1 MRRAPRRTPN
11 MSSADKVLSVLS
23 LFTAEHSVWSAEDA
37 AAELKVSLSTAYRYF
52 NSLVSC
58 GLLDRIYRNHY
69 VLGPAI
75 IEHDWQI
82 RMADPVL
89 SVAKP
94 IMLDLLRSSDGAATV
109 LLCRL
114 YRQRVMCIH
123 QETNRLDDP
132 VSSYE
137 RGRPRPMLRGATSKI
152 ILAFLPTRTLA
163 NLWRDHRDEI
173 AATGLGSTFED
184 FKATLKVL
192 RRNGFC
198 VSRGEVDPGRIGI
211 AAPIFDAHDRIVGS
225 LSIVLYSAE
234 TSDRSINRLA
244 ALVVAAARDIVWTGR
259 GMQPAAGDHAT
270 IPATGQRQAL

>member
-1 MRRAPRRTPN
+1 
-11 MSSADKVLSVLS
+11 MSSADKALSMLS
-23 LFTAEHSVWSAEDA
+23 LFTAERSAWSAEDA
-37 AAELKVSLSTAYRYF
+37 AEQLDVSLSTAYRYF

-58 GLLDRIYRNHY
+58 GLLDRIHRNHY

-89 SVAKP
+89 KIAKP
-94 IMLDLLRSSDGAATV
+94 VMIDLLRGSDGAATV

-123 QETNRLDDP
+123 QETNRLNDP
-132 VSSYE
+132 ISSYE

-152 ILAFLPTRTLA
+152 ILAFLPTRTLT

-173 AATGLGSTFED
+173 AATGLGATFED

-198 VSRGEVDPGRIGI
+198 VSRGEVDAGRIGI
-211 AAPIFDAHDRIVGS
+211 AAPIFDGSDRIVGS
-225 LSIVLYSAE
+225 LSVVLYSTE
-234 TSDRSINRLA
+234 TGDRSINRLA
-244 ALVVAAARDIVWTGR
+244 ALVVAAAREIVWTIR
-259 GMQPAAGDHAT
+259 TEPQAAVDSDTVVIAE
-270 IPATGQRQAL
+270 QRRA

>member
-1 MRRAPRRTPN
+1 

-23 LFTAEHSVWSAEDA
+23 LFSAERTVWTAEDA
-37 AAELKVSLSTAYRYF
+37 AAQLDVSLATAYRYF

-58 GLLDRIYRNHY
+58 GLLDRIHRNHY

-75 IEHDWQI
+75 IEHDYQI
-82 RMADPVL
+82 RIADPVL
-89 SVAKP
+89 AIARP
-94 IMLDLLRSSDGAATV
+94 IMLDLLRSSDGAAAV

-123 QETNRLDDP
+123 QETDRPDDP

-163 NLWRDHRDEI
+163 NLWRDYRQEI
-173 AATGLGSTFED
+173 VATGLGASFED
-184 FKATLKVL
+184 FKATLKGL

-211 AAPIFDAHDRIVGS
+211 AAPIFDGQDRIVGS
-225 LSIVLYSAE
+225 LSMVVYAAE
-234 TSDRSINRLA
+234 NSHRSTNRLA
-244 ALVVAAARDIVWTGR
+244 ALVVAAAREIVWTVR
-259 GMQPAAGDHAT
+259 TEQPAADAGGT
-270 IPATGQRQAL
+270 IAPSGKRHVF

>member
-1 MRRAPRRTPN
+1 
-11 MSSADKVLSVLS
+11 MSSADKVLSVLA
-23 LFTAEHSVWSAEDA
+23 LFSAERSVWSAEDA
-37 AAELKVSLSTAYRYF
+37 ATQLNVSLSTAYRYF

-89 SVAKP
+89 AVAKP
-94 IMLDLLRSSDGAATV
+94 IMLDLLRSCDGSATV

-123 QETNRLDDP
+123 QETNHYEHP

-152 ILAFLPTRTLA
+152 ILAYLPTRTLA
-163 NLWRDHRDEI
+163 NLWRDYPKEI
-173 AATGLGSTFED
+173 AATGLGASFED

-198 VSRGEVDPGRIGI
+198 VSRGEVDHGRIGI

-244 ALVVAAARDIVWTGR
+244 ALVVAAAREVVWTGR
-259 GMQPAAGDHAT
+259 TEQTAHVGNTVEAAA
-270 IPATGQRQAL
+270 QRKAL

>member
-1 MRRAPRRTPN
+1 

-23 LFTAEHSVWSAEDA
+23 LFSAEHSVWSAEDA
-37 AAELKVSLSTAYRYF
+37 AARLDVSLSTAYRYF

-58 GLLDRIYRNHY
+58 GLLDRIHRNHY

-82 RMADPVL
+82 RIADPVL
-89 SVAKP
+89 AIAKP
-94 IMLDLLRSSDGAATV
+94 IMVDLLRSTDGAATV

-123 QETNRLDDP
+123 QETNRADDP
-132 VSSYE
+132 ISSYE

-152 ILAFLPTRTLA
+152 ILAFLPTRMLT
-163 NLWRDHRDEI
+163 NLWRDYRQEI
-173 AATGLGSTFED
+173 AATGLGATFED

-198 VSRGEVDPGRIGI
+198 VSRGEVDAGRIGI
-211 AAPIFDAHDRIVGS
+211 AAPIFDGHDRVVGS
-225 LSIVLYSAE
+225 LSVVLYSAA

-244 ALVVAAARDIVWTGR
+244 ALVVAAAHEIVWTVRTEHPAQTSSEISILSGR
-259 GMQPAAGDHAT
+259 Q
-270 IPATGQRQAL
+270 QAL

>member
-1 MRRAPRRTPN
+1 
-11 MSSADKVLSVLS
+11 MSSADKVLGALS
-23 LFTAEHSVWSAEDA
+23 LFSAERPVWTAEDA
-37 AAELKVSLSTAYRYF
+37 AVQLDVSLSTAYRYF

-58 GLLDRIYRNHY
+58 GLLDRIHRNHY

-75 IEHDWQI
+75 IEHDYQI

-89 SVAKP
+89 AIAKP
-94 IMLDLLRSSDGAATV
+94 IMLDLLRGSDGAAAV

-114 YRQRVMCIH
+114 YHQRVMCIH

-163 NLWRDHRDEI
+163 NLWRDYSQEI
-173 AATGLGSTFED
+173 VATGLGGSFED
-184 FKATLKVL
+184 FKATLKGL

-198 VSRGEVDPGRIGI
+198 VSRGEVDSGRIGI
-211 AAPIFDAHDRIVGS
+211 AAPIFDGHDRIVGS
-225 LSIVLYSAE
+225 LSIVVYVAE
-234 TSDRSINRLA
+234 NNHRSINRLA
-244 ALVVAAARDIVWTGR
+244 ALVVAAAREIVWTVR
-259 GMQPAAGDHAT
+259 TEQPATNAGETTTPH
-270 IPATGQRQAL
+270 GKRQMF

>member
-1 MRRAPRRTPN
+1 

-23 LFTAEHSVWSAEDA
+23 LFSAERSVWSAEDA
-37 AAELKVSLSTAYRYF
+37 AARLDVSLSTAYRYF
-52 NSLVSC
+52 NSLVAC
-58 GLLDRIYRNHY
+58 GLLDRIHRNHY

-82 RMADPVL
+82 RIADPVL
-89 SVAKP
+89 AIAKP
-94 IMLDLLRSSDGAATV
+94 IMLDLLRGSDGAATV

-123 QETNRLDDP
+123 QETNRPDDP

-152 ILAFLPTRTLA
+152 ILAYMPTRTLA
-163 NLWRDHRDEI
+163 NLWRDYPKEI
-173 AATGLGSTFED
+173 AATGLGTTFED

-225 LSIVLYSAE
+225 LSTVLYSAE

-244 ALVVAAARDIVWTGR
+244 ALVVAAAREIVWTGR
-259 GMQPAAGDHAT
+259 AEQAAHNGHAVDAAG
-270 IPATGQRQAL
+270 QRKAL

>member
-1 MRRAPRRTPN
+1 
-11 MSSADKVLSVLS
+11 MSSADKVLSVLA
-23 LFTAEHSVWSAEDA
+23 LFGAERSVWSVEDA
-37 AAELKVSLSTAYRYF
+37 AARLDVSMSTTYRYF
-52 NSLVSC
+52 NSLVAC
-58 GLLDRIYRNHY
+58 GLLDRIHRNQY

-89 SVAKP
+89 KIAKP
-94 IMLDLLRSSDGAATV
+94 VMTDLLRSTDGSATV

-137 RGRPRPMLRGATSKI
+137 RGRPRPLLRGATSKI
-152 ILAFLPTRTLA
+152 ILACLPTRTMA
-163 NLWRDHRDEI
+163 NLWRDHQDEI
-173 AATGLGSTFED
+173 VATGLGTTFDD
-184 FKATLKVL
+184 FKATLRVL

-198 VSRGEVDPGRIGI
+198 VSRGEVDAGRIGI
-211 AAPIFDAHDRIVGS
+211 AAPIFDGSDRIVGS
-225 LSIVLYSAE
+225 LSVVLYSAE

-244 ALVVAAARDIVWTGR
+244 ALVVAAAREIVWTTRIEPQTATEAAPSVMSGR
-259 GMQPAAGDHAT
+259 HHA
-270 IPATGQRQAL
+270 